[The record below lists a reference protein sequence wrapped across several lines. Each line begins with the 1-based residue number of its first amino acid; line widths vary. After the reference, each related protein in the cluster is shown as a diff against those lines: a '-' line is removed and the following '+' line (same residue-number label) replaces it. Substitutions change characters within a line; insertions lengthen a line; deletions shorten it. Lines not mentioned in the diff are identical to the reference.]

1 MKNSVIIFIL
11 ILLISCSLQHEN
23 NENLVRSNFYLI
35 GKWTGEG
42 KFLDVNFDKEFGKVM
57 IEIEIREDNTII
69 GKIGEA
75 QINSKR
81 IVEAKYGFEI
91 RGILN
96 SKLKNDKDFN
106 KNRLVIL
113 LVLPDENREDVTR
126 SDVNFH
132 LKSNFIFDINM
143 RVGGVILTK
152 EL

>member
-1 MKNSVIIFIL
+1 MKNSAIIFIL

-23 NENLVRSNFYLI
+23 NENLVRSNSYLI

-75 QINSKR
+75 QINSTS

-126 SDVNFH
+126 SDANFH